1 MAIKSRRNFKTELG
15 AEDTVLTAKP
25 GESLLV
31 TDVRIYEPTAVYAN
45 FLIQRTSVGFFR
57 VASLLGNHL
66 HFHPGRA
73 AHAHGLTLTDT
84 AVIAIAGNA
93 GRLQN
98 AGAEETAI
106 LITVGVAEETF
117 QRAMNIEHTPDSQQ
131 KTILGLLREK
141 GIFAGYPVGEGETFT
156 VQLITGATS
165 VTVVEYDIYDAGDM
179 VPEMPNGSKGDS
191 YLYLNYG
198 DTGAVIQAVAD
209 NVLGESNNPAEY
221 PDFPFGGIVPADSQI
236 ELIGILA
243 SDIAPATNAAALC
256 TYTDYLKLMHGRT
269 VLFDEDHNGLLYYAN
284 FPDDIGGMNM
294 IAEGFAVGGNYTQC
308 DVKEPLI
315 FDPPIVF
322 EQGGELTVSWHVVI
336 VGAGVAI
343 TEELQE
349 VALILR
355 LSPMG
360 A

>member
-1 MAIKSRRNFKTELG
+1 MAIKSRRNFKTVIG
-15 AEDTVLTAKP
+15 AADTTITAKP

-45 FLIQRTSVGFFR
+45 FLIQRSSVGYFR

-66 HFHPGRA
+66 NFRPGRSS
-73 AHAHGLTLTDT
+73 HSHNITSGST
-84 AVIAIAGNA
+84 AVAVMANGALRENA
-93 GRLQN
+93 GGTELANSRL
-98 AGAEETAI
+98 AETPIDTTLA
-106 LITVGVAEETF
+106 
-117 QRAMNIEHTPDSQQ
+117 RAMNMTETPDGNG
-131 KTILGLLREK
+131 KTILAYLREK
-141 GIFAGYPVGEGETFT
+141 GIFKGYPVGEGETFT

-165 VTVVEYDIYDAGDM
+165 VTVVEYDIYDVGDQT
-179 VPEMPNGSKGDS
+179 PEMENGSEGVS
-191 YLYLNYG
+191 YLYVNYG

-221 PDFPFGGIVPADSQI
+221 PDFPFGGDVPAGHQM

-243 SDIAPATNAAALC
+243 SDISPAANAAGTA
-256 TYTDYLKLMHGRT
+256 TQSEYLKLMRGRE
-269 VLFDEDHNGLLYYAN
+269 VLFDPDHNGLLFYSPHTDATG
-284 FPDDIGGMNM
+284 DVNM
-294 IAEGFAVGGNYTQC
+294 IGEGFSVGGNYTQC

-322 EQGGELTVSWHVVI
+322 DQGEELTVTWHVVI
-336 VGAGVAI
+336 AGAGVAI

-349 VALILR
+349 VAMILR
-355 LSPMG
+355 LRPQ